1 MEKGSSIKRTG
12 TSRQFLTHIEY
23 ACLLASHREG
33 KRETLLIEEVL
44 DFEKRDEENVV
55 ITAKAIYITDHLST
69 LSNYATSIYNVE
81 DLYKQSDDHFVEV
94 YEHDLIASMH
104 NEELIVGEIFYSDDN
119 DLLEVETKNN
129 TIPLC
134 TFLDIY
140 GVEYLIGN
148 RFDTPELIPG
158 CAGIGQMDFIKDDSR
173 MLLRMKSDK
182 PNYSIWITEEKEE
195 DDSLTY
201 DVNVWDEDS
210 NDRVEAMESGHLE
223 SYHRAVLKMKEL
235 VLENIAKINFIR
247 LSDQEKYQK

>member
-1 MEKGSSIKRTG
+1 MQSRVLINGEWRKGQVLRG
-12 TSRQFLTHIEY
+12 QVL
-23 ACLLASHREG
+23 EG
-33 KRETLLIEEVL
+33 KRETLLIEEAL
-44 DFEKRDEENVV
+44 GSEKRDEENVV

-81 DLYKQSDDHFVEV
+81 DLYKQSDDQFVEV
-94 YEHDLIASMH
+94 YEHDLFASMH

-129 TIPLC
+129 SIPLC

-173 MLLRMKSDK
+173 MLLRMRSDE

-201 DVNVWDEDS
+201 DINIWDEDS
-210 NDRVEAMESGHLE
+210 NDRVEAMECGHLE
-223 SYHRAVLKMKEL
+223 SYQHAVLKMKEL